1 MWYGPAR
8 SRRLLPST
16 KSASGVIRQA
26 YARVESVDAESGR
39 DAEVSTA
46 AAGGDQ
52 VPPAAD
58 GHSDVDASRKRAV
71 RAGSRRNGM
80 GDEGVAD
87 ERWRDQVDE
96 ISGPTA
102 PAGDCH
108 HATARDAFR
117 LDAEP
122 RRRSGDS
129 PREDDCNESC
139 AGHDARCSQ
148 RHHLIIA
155 QRSGSVL

>member
-1 MWYGPAR
+1 MWYAPAR

-16 KSASGVIRQA
+16 TSASGVIRQA

-87 ERWRDQVDE
+87 EPRRAAEDE
-96 ISGPTA
+96 LSGPTA
-102 PAGDCH
+102 QAAHWPQ
-108 HATARDAFR
+108 ATA
-117 LDAEP
+117 
-122 RRRSGDS
+122 
-129 PREDDCNESC
+129 
-139 AGHDARCSQ
+139 
-148 RHHLIIA
+148 
-155 QRSGSVL
+155 